1 MITVLLVATSL
12 ANSAP
17 CLTPLSS
24 SEVLFAPR
32 DGSVDVPT
40 NANIIL
46 VNALVSDATL
56 SDDDGP
62 LEFDASTNPV
72 DIGFSSPFE
81 THVLSP
87 RAPLVAGHTITVK
100 TGDTVAG
107 TFVVGDTAD
116 LVAPDAPGVALV
128 GPYSDGACP
137 PHVELTVEG
146 GADMAFA
153 TAALGD
159 ATATDTAGLSVGSQL
174 IVAGPANETAAISVR
189 TVDLAGNISAATAVE
204 ASFPAAFS
212 PGLGCSSNAGAG
224 APTFFAL
231 LMLGLGL
238 RRRQR

>member
-12 ANSAP
+12 ANSSP
-17 CLTPLSS
+17 CLTPLAS

-46 VNALVSDATL
+46 VNTLVSDATL
-56 SDDDGP
+56 SNDDGP
-62 LEFDASTNPV
+62 IEFDVSVHAV
-72 DIGFSSPFE
+72 DIGFSSPFDAF
-81 THVLSP
+81 VLEP
-87 RAPLVAGHTITVK
+87 RDPFVAGQTITVK
-100 TGDTVAG
+100 TGDSIVG
-107 TFVVGDTAD
+107 TFVVGDAAD
-116 LVAPDAPGVALV
+116 FGAPDAPSVTLV
-128 GPYSDGACP
+128 GAYSDGACP
-137 PHVELTVEG
+137 PYVELTIEG

-159 ATATDTAGLSVGSQL
+159 ATATDTAGMSVGSQL

-189 TVDLAGNISAATAVE
+189 TVDLAGNTSEPTVVDAT
-204 ASFPAAFS
+204 FPAAFS
-212 PGLGCSSNAGAG
+212 PGWGCSSNTGAG

-231 LMLGLGL
+231 LLLGLGL